1 MVPFFVAAIFIYSQI
16 ITFSFTPISNVNYLL
31 VAHKKYNGTLFIMGN
46 RIMHWGVYLST
57 STTGESRGS
66 SRSSRSLNK
75 ADTIIAPQCCSSRE
89 RNINIPKQA

>member
-1 MVPFFVAAIFIYSQI
+1 
-16 ITFSFTPISNVNYLL
+16 
-31 VAHKKYNGTLFIMGN
+31 MGN

-75 ADTIIAPQCCSSRE
+75 ADAIIAPQFCSSRE